1 MNPTL
6 RFALALLVTATAA
19 HAQPAGTGA
28 VAPASMADSLHDAA
42 PAPTDSLAP
51 ATLPSAANPPAAA
64 AAVTSPL
71 PSRPHVLAIRGE
83 AALRAERDRL
93 RALAESA
100 DADLAAAQRSLAEAR
115 GAVEIKKKDIAALDA
130 RIKAA
135 KQARDE
141 SARTAAEG
149 ERRRQEAVR
158 GYFEHLQEA
167 RDAAIDEA
175 QTRGDYARAALG
187 ACDWELKLAGRS
199 GLAANDGDPA
209 LFKLE
214 QQYLDAVKG
223 SARAEER
230 FAARAQTDAERRR
243 RLYRAWADWLGG
255 R

>member
-6 RFALALLVTATAA
+6 RLTLALLITAAAA

-28 VAPASMADSLHDAA
+28 VAPASMADSLHNAVT
-42 PAPTDSLAP
+42 APTDSLVPAAIPSTASPLAP
-51 ATLPSAANPPAAA
+51 AST
-64 AAVTSPL
+64 VTSPV
-71 PSRPHVLAIRGE
+71 PSRPHVLAIRTEPVIRG
-83 AALRAERDRL
+83 ERDRL
-93 RALAESA
+93 RELAESA
-100 DADLAAAQRSLAEAR
+100 DADLVAAKRSLAEAR
-115 GAVEIKKKDIAALDA
+115 GAIEIKKKDIAALDA

-141 SARTAAEG
+141 PARAAAEG
-149 ERRRQEAVR
+149 ERKRQEAVR
-158 GYFEHLQEA
+158 GYFEHLQES
-167 RDAAIDEA
+167 RDAAIDESQA
-175 QTRGDYARAALG
+175 RGDYARAALG

-223 SARAEER
+223 SARAGER
-230 FAARAQTDAERRR
+230 FAARAQTDAERKL